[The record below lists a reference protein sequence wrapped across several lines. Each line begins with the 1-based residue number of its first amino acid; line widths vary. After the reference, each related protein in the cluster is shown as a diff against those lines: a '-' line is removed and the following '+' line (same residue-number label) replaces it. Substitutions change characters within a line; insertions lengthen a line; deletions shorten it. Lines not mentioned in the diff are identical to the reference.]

1 MPSIQ
6 ELNENLQKVNQL
18 LIRTNNL
25 YEYAFNRLEVGALWY
40 DFLRWYE
47 ECFEFLVAQNEE
59 LSEILNRQN
68 NELFDDIFFK
78 KIYLYLFFFRKN
90 GSNYQKNFICI

>member
-1 MPSIQ
+1 MTSIQ

-25 YEYAFNRLEVGALWY
+25 YEYAFNRLEVGALWD

-47 ECFEFLVAQNEE
+47 ECFEFLVE
-59 LSEILNRQN
+59 
-68 NELFDDIFFK
+68 
-78 KIYLYLFFFRKN
+78 
-90 GSNYQKNFICI
+90 QKE

>member
-18 LIRTNNL
+18 LIGINNL
-25 YEYAFNRLEVGALWY
+25 YEYAFNRLEVGALWD

-47 ECFEFLVAQNEE
+47 ECFGFLVAQKEE
-59 LSEILNRQN
+59 LSEILNRRN
-68 NELFDDIFFK
+68 NELFDNIFKKMIFFTFLK
-78 KIYLYLFFFRKN
+78 KYIFVPFFF
-90 GSNYQKNFICI
+90 

>member
-6 ELNENLQKVNQL
+6 ELNVNLQKVNQL

-25 YEYAFNRLEVGALWY
+25 YEYAFNRLEAGALWD

-47 ECFEFLVAQNEE
+47 ECFEFF
-59 LSEILNRQN
+59 SCSKRRT
-68 NELFDDIFFK
+68 F
-78 KIYLYLFFFRKN
+78 
-90 GSNYQKNFICI
+90 